1 MKLVGP
7 PFGPGVWTSRM
18 WSLFMLTRI
27 TSQVAE
33 KIRPTVDKYQAAF
46 PALLEIP
53 SKEHPYGASPVP
65 AIEHA

>member
-1 MKLVGP
+1 
-7 PFGPGVWTSRM
+7 
-18 WSLFMLTRI
+18 MLTRI